1 MLISFTW
8 IFFRAPNLECAI
20 IVIKKMAYGIDDL
33 FDSIRKNEAVVQN
46 IGLNKKQLIFSIS
59 IIICLQ
65 IGQYLINQRRYF
77 LNYLMSNKIIR
88 WGLYYALVL
97 SIVFFGVFENRNFIY
112 FQF

>member
-1 MLISFTW
+1 
-8 IFFRAPNLECAI
+8 
-20 IVIKKMAYGIDDL
+20 MAYGIDDL